1 MPLLVLPST
10 DTFHNTLY
18 WSSGSLS
25 TANHEAPV
33 KPADPFAESLVLVA
47 LHTNRQ
53 NGRVGHQCMYTTT
66 AVLYGLFQYW

>member
-1 MPLLVLPST
+1 MPLLVLLST

-47 LHTNRQ
+47 LLHLLVTP
-53 NGRVGHQCMYTTT
+53 VSATC
-66 AVLYGLFQYW
+66 